1 MSNIAKLK
9 KQAAEFEQKKQFD
22 RALAKYIQIIQEL
35 DGAVDE
41 ADVALYNR
49 VGDLLLK
56 QGNISQAVD
65 YYERAVDLYTEGGFF
80 NNAIALCNKILR
92 NAPGRNSVY
101 YKLGKISA
109 QKGFVNDAKQNFLE
123 YADRM
128 QNAGQLEEAFRALKE
143 FADLCPDQDDIRLM
157 LADQLVR
164 KNRKGEAIEQ
174 LQTLYEK
181 FQSEGRTREARAT
194 VDRIKAIDPDV
205 EPRATTSAPT
215 PKATD
220 LIFLHVDYD
229 APPSNARGM
238 RTSVPIF
245 PPVDDDDDPRASRKR
260 RFPADLP
267 LIMPDFPDEEPAPAA
282 PGTPA
287 TPAAAAPPVGLEHT
301 ALTEGTAAESEITP
315 VDGLE
320 SVGGA
325 MADIDLGDLGTDSGL
340 ELGDLPSLDVSDDL
354 DAPDES
360 PVVDLS
366 LAYPDSTGDEPSGIA
381 EAEGEDFDESAALG
395 VVLSEPELELPDAGL
410 VVPDLPGMADTL
422 GSEDE
427 PTFDIAREQS
437 QFLDPHETDEVLAA
451 DSTLTPSFDS
461 SLDPS
466 ASSSFGAFGDDI
478 EAALD
483 AALEGGQEIEPFL
496 PGRGGDSAIGTRAG
510 AVARSEE
517 PSAESPVV
525 RMRRQLEVEP
535 DNWPLRRSYAEAL
548 LEEGDRND
556 GLRELDS
563 VMVGFERW
571 SDFVGARAVAE
582 EILRVD
588 PNSVKHHQKRV
599 EYAFRA
605 GDKSGLVDAYL
616 ELADCL
622 FRGGQLEK
630 SRVVYQRVLEL
641 APQDVR
647 AQEALRAYGKSDRT
661 PPSLEL
667 PKRGAPIPDRPRARQ
682 AEPTS
687 TTSPTPPPGEEAG
700 FVNLADLL
708 RDDDSTRTTRMVV
721 DVKEPGTGEQVDFAE
736 MLHMF
741 KQGVA
746 ANVEEGDHQ
755 SHYDLGVAYKE
766 MGLLDEAISEFQ
778 KALRGTEQRVRT
790 YEALGQCFVE
800 KRQYQIAIT
809 ILSRALNDKRYTDDM
824 LVGVLYLL
832 GTATE
837 QLERWPDAVAFYQR
851 VFAVDIEFRDVRAR
865 LSAVERRAR

>member
-22 RALAKYIQIIQEL
+22 RALSKYIQIIQAL

-128 QNAGQLEEAFRALKE
+128 QSAGQLEEAFRALKE

-164 KNRKGEAIEQ
+164 KNRKNEAIEQ
-174 LQTLYEK
+174 LQTLYDK
-181 FQSEGRTREARAT
+181 FKSEGRTQEARAT
-194 VDRIKAIDPDV
+194 VDRIKAIDPEV
-205 EPRATTSAPT
+205 EPRASTAVPT

-229 APPSNARGM
+229 APPSNARGV

-245 PPVDDDDDPRASRKR
+245 PPVEDDEPRGGKR
-260 RFPADLP
+260 RGPASDLP
-267 LIMPDFPDEEPAPAA
+267 LIMPDYPDEEETPTAA
-282 PGTPA
+282 A
-287 TPAAAAPPVGLEHT
+287 TPAGLEHT
-301 ALTEGTAAESEITP
+301 SLTDEATADADVAP

-320 SVGGA
+320 TIGGA
-325 MADIDLGDLGTDSGL
+325 TEEVDLGDLGVSADVS
-340 ELGDLPSLDVSDDL
+340 LGDLPSLDMPDDEL
-354 DAPDES
+354 PDETES
-360 PVVDLS
+360 ELDLALTYPEEIDQSGSQVGERDVDLAESPLDS
-366 LAYPDSTGDEPSGIA
+366 LGGYGELSTLDI
-381 EAEGEDFDESAALG
+381 
-395 VVLSEPELELPDAGL
+395 VVPEPELDLPDAGL
-410 VVPDLPGMADTL
+410 VVPDMPSLPMTASPDDDL
-422 GSEDE
+422 S
-427 PTFDIAREQS
+427 FDIAREQS
-437 QFLDPHETDEVLAA
+437 QFLDAHETEGTSALDDDIQESVVSGAIDDAFGADTLDE
-451 DSTLTPSFDS
+451 PSITTGS
-461 SLDPS
+461 SGGI
-466 ASSSFGAFGDDI
+466 GAFGDDI

-483 AALEGGQEIEPFL
+483 AALEGGNDFDAFL
-496 PGRGGDSAIGTRAG
+496 PGKERDVTHAP
-510 AVARSEE
+510 VPEE
-517 PSAESPVV
+517 TPVE
-525 RMRRQLEVEP
+525 RMRRQLEIEP
-535 DNWPLRRSYAEAL
+535 DNWALRRSYAEAM
-548 LEEGDRND
+548 LESGDRNG

-563 VMVGFERW
+563 VMIGFERW
-571 SDFVGARAVAE
+571 SDFVAARTVAE

-605 GDKSGLVDAYL
+605 SDKPGLVDAYL

-630 SRVVYQRVLEL
+630 SRAVYQRVLEL
-641 APQDVR
+641 APQDLR
-647 AQEALRAYGKSDRT
+647 AQEALRAYGKSERT
-661 PPSLEL
+661 PPSLEM
-667 PKRGAPIPDRPRARQ
+667 PKYGAPGDADRAGSVAKETAPA
-682 AEPTS
+682 AKS
-687 TTSPTPPPGEEAG
+687 GGG

-708 RDDDSTRTTRMVV
+708 RDDDSRSTRMVV
-721 DVKEPGTGEQVDFAE
+721 DVKEPSTGEQVDFAE

-746 ANVEEGDHQ
+746 ANVDEGDHQ

-800 KRQYQIAIT
+800 KRQFQIAIT

-832 GTATE
+832 GTAAE
-837 QLERWPDAVAFYQR
+837 QLERWPDALAYYQR
-851 VFAVDIEFRDVRAR
+851 VFAIDIEFRDVKSR
-865 LSAVERRAR
+865 LASVEQQLR